1 MSDETALRRATRKPN
16 QEANMRTAL
25 LLIVL
30 SLTCLRAPADQP
42 QRGAAADPVP
52 QAAQTAKGMFWVA
65 TNGNDANAGTSAA
78 PFATLARAQE
88 AVRAFLASGGK
99 GKIVVN
105 VRGGTYRL
113 SEPLRFGPQDSATN
127 AKVTYRA
134 APGETPVVTGAIPV
148 SGWERVA
155 GRVYKADLNALSPK
169 PTRQLYVNGNRMS
182 RARTPDYPASFR
194 PLFELNSDGEWI
206 APGIQFL
213 YNPVLNP
220 TFPDPFTW
228 QNQDRIEAVI
238 TTQWKMSIC
247 TLKSISASSGF
258 TPGLITMQEPGWS
271 NANSF
276 RDPTAG
282 YPNEWSFWQVTRF
295 ENAYEFLDEAGE
307 WYFNETTKILYYIP
321 AWGEDIATAQVEMPQ
336 LETLIEIA
344 GTSGNPVRNLAFQ
357 GFTFTGA
364 GWLLSQP
371 STQEREEKGYES
383 FGYVA
388 DQSGFHL
395 TGKYEPNYIGH
406 VLNPTR
412 TPGNITA
419 SHTSNLEFSGNV
431 FEHLGAVALDLVTGC
446 VQTTISRNTFRDI
459 SSAAIQVGGVSTND
473 ARPTDPATICRKNL
487 VCDNVILRAGRDYF
501 DAAGIMI
508 GFVQETEVT
517 HNTIVDVPWS
527 GIAIGWGWG
536 LLDQVCFLGV
546 VGAVENMW
554 GTFSTPTVIANNKLT
569 CNQISQFLGVGWD
582 GGAIYSTGQQ
592 GPSMKE
598 GTLIAGNV
606 AYGKRLLAGG
616 NTFYTDGGSR
626 HMTLSGNAS
635 YDNPVGV
642 SYFGPAP
649 NPSDPLPYPAYYLL
663 NGIPYGSDTG
673 GCRTYGDIL
682 YKGNYLLSETFF
694 NILPYTDDNGVSYPT
709 GLEYSNNHLITGV
722 QGVPKS
728 ILKKAG
734 PKPSK

>member
-1 MSDETALRRATRKPN
+1 
-16 QEANMRTAL
+16 MRTVL
-25 LLIVL
+25 TLIVL
-30 SLTCLRAPADQP
+30 SLICLRTPADQI
-42 QRGAAADPVP
+42 QQVAAGESEPTSAHM
-52 QAAQTAKGMFWVA
+52 AQGVFWVA
-65 TNGNDANAGTSAA
+65 TSGSDANSGAEAS
-78 PFATLARAQE
+78 PFATLKRAQE

-99 GKIVVN
+99 GKVFVN

-113 SEPLRFGPQDSATN
+113 SEPLRFGPRDSAKN
-127 AKVTYRA
+127 AKVIYRA
-134 APGETPVVTGAIPV
+134 AEGETPVVTGAIPI

-155 GRVYKADLNALSPK
+155 GRLYKADLSALSPK
-169 PTRQLYVNGNRMS
+169 PTRQLYVNGNRMP
-182 RARTPDYPASFR
+182 RARTPNYPASFR
-194 PLFELNSDGEWI
+194 PLFELNLEGEWTS
-206 APGIQFL
+206 PGIEFV

-220 TFPDPFTW
+220 TIPDPAIW
-228 QNQDRIEAVI
+228 QRVDRVEAVI

-247 TLKSISASSGF
+247 KLKSISASSGS

-276 RDPTAG
+276 RDPAAG

-295 ENAYEFLDEAGE
+295 ENAFEFLDEAGE
-307 WYFNETTKILYYIP
+307 WYFDETANVLYYIP

-344 GTSGNPVRNLAFQ
+344 GSSSNPVRNLAFQ

-371 STQEREEKGYES
+371 TPQEQDEKQYES

-395 TGKYEPNYIGH
+395 TGVYAPNYIGH

-412 TPGNITA
+412 TPGNITV
-419 SHTSNLEFSGNV
+419 SHISNIEFSGNI

-446 VQTTISRNTFRDI
+446 VQTTISGNTFRDI
-459 SSAAIQVGGVSTND
+459 SSAAIQIGGVSTSD

-487 VCDNVILRAGRDYF
+487 ARGNVILRTGQDYF

-517 HNTIVDVPWS
+517 RNTIVDVPWS

-536 LLDQVCFLGV
+536 LLDQDCFLGV
-546 VGAVENMW
+546 VGAVRGMW
-554 GTFSTPTVIANNKLT
+554 GTFDTPTVIANNKLT
-569 CNQISQFLGVGWD
+569 FNQISQFLGVGWD

-626 HMTLSGNAS
+626 YMTLSGNAS
-635 YDNPVGV
+635 YDNPVGFTD
-642 SYFGPAP
+642 FGPAP
-649 NPSDPLPYPAYYLL
+649 NPLDPLPYPEYCVL

-673 GCRTYGDIL
+673 GCRTYGDIY
-682 YKGNYLLSETFF
+682 YKGNYLLNETFF
-694 NILPYTDDNGVSYPT
+694 NILPYTDDNGVSYPI
-709 GLEYSNNHLITGV
+709 GLAYSNNHIITGM

-734 PKPSK
+734 VKPTK